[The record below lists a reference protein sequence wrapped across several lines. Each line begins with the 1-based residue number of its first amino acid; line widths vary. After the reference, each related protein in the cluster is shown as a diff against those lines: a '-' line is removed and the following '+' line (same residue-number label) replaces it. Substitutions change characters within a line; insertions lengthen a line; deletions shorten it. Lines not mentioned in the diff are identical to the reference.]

1 MPTTTGFATDLI
13 TFSRGSLATVTDSD
27 GYINWAQHNLLLA
40 SEQLDTS
47 SWTKSSATVTANS
60 IAAPDGTT
68 TADTIAA
75 SGANGTTLQSYSA
88 IAVSYVF
95 GVWLRRKTGAGNIQI
110 AADNGTYTTV
120 TITNDWALYT
130 VTQTPTA
137 GTKSAGIRIVTS
149 GDEVYAWG
157 AHLYRSDL
165 GGMQANAS
173 AYPMY
178 NPSTPKNLLGF
189 TELLTTGWTNTNT
202 TDTQVAVAAPNGSAN
217 SIDVAATAGNGT
229 LLASLSLLASPYTFS
244 IWLRRKTGTGT
255 VEITVDGTTYV
266 TAAVT
271 AGWQRFSTT
280 LTPTAGTR
288 TPGIRIVTSGDA
300 VYAWGA
306 QLSDSASLDPYTP
319 NFGAAPSAAAAHGPR
334 LDYDPSTLAPKGL
347 LVEEQRTNLLTYS
360 EQFND
365 AVYVK
370 VATTVTANATTAPDG
385 TATADKIISDATN
398 VQHSIGPS
406 VTFASN
412 TTYSLSV
419 FAKAAERSSFAFGP
433 RGNGKPI
440 TTTFNLSTLS
450 FSGDVSTGGTIVS
463 KSYQLL
469 PNGWIRVVLVF
480 TTDNSGTV
488 PSNVNFSDT
497 NFAVVAGNGVDGIFL
512 WGAQLEAGPFATSYI
527 PTAAASVTRNADVA
541 FVATSQ
547 FPYSAT
553 EGTLVANVSLIA
565 IKSTVQMYAEL
576 GDGTFNN
583 RMGIYSASTTAEAI
597 IDTVGSRQATLSIGS
612 VTSGSAIKSALA
624 YKLNDIAACL
634 NGGSVSSDTSA
645 LIPIVNVLAIG
656 SQTARFADINGHIRQ
671 ITYIPRRLTNAELQA
686 RTA

>member
-1 MPTTTGFATDLI
+1 MEYGGTPFLAQGGPI

-27 GYINWAQHNLLLA
+27 GYIKWAQHNLLLA
-40 SEQLDTS
+40 SEQFDTT
-47 SWTKSSATVTANS
+47 SWTKSSATVAANS
-60 IAAPDGTT
+60 IAAPDNAI

-75 SGANGTTLQSYSA
+75 SGANGTVLQSYTA
-88 IAVSYVF
+88 VAVSYVF

-137 GTKSAGIRIVTS
+137 GTKSAGIRIVTN

-173 AYPMY
+173 AYPYY

-271 AGWQRFSTT
+271 ADWQRFSTT

-319 NFGAAPSAAAAHGPR
+319 NFGAAPSAAAAYGPR

-347 LVEEQRTNLLTYS
+347 LVEEQRTNLLLQSNTPTVAS
-360 EQFND
+360 WIFSNTTGTANTTEVPDPAGTNTATKLVSNASGG
-365 AVYVK
+365 AVLQSVTSTAVAHTASVWLRTASGTLSIPFSLYRASPFAI
-370 VATTVTANATTAPDG
+370 VATTTLTVTSTWQRFTLTGTFFDTTAHNFQYG
-385 TATADKIISDATN
+385 TGTSATI
-398 VQHSIGPS
+398 
-406 VTFASN
+406 
-412 TTYSLSV
+412 YS
-419 FAKAAERSSFAFGP
+419 
-433 RGNGKPI
+433 
-440 TTTFNLSTLS
+440 
-450 FSGDVSTGGTIVS
+450 
-463 KSYQLL
+463 Y
-469 PNGWIRVVLVF
+469 
-480 TTDNSGTV
+480 
-488 PSNVNFSDT
+488 
-497 NFAVVAGNGVDGIFL
+497 
-512 WGAQLEAGPFATSYI
+512 GAQLEVGSFATSYI
-527 PTAAASVTRNADVA
+527 PTTTASVTRNADVA
-541 FVATSQ
+541 SVATSQ
-547 FPYSAT
+547 FPYNAT
-553 EGTLVANVSLIA
+553 EGALVLSADYIGQSPSVA
-565 IKSTVQMYAEL
+565 YAAAL
-576 GDGTFNN
+576 NDGTASNF
-583 RMGIYSASTTAEAI
+583 MGVRRNPTAETIFVTFATTLQVAI
-597 IDTVGSRQATLSIGS
+597 SYTTVTNNVVFKNAFS
-612 VTSGSAIKSALA
+612 
-624 YKLNDIAACL
+624 YKLNDFAGAA
-634 NGGSVSSDTSA
+634 NGAITGTDTSGTVPSVSR
-645 LIPIVNVLAIG
+645 LGLGNV
-656 SQTARFADINGHIRQ
+656 ADLLFMNGHIRQ
-671 ITYIPRRLTNAELQA
+671 ITYIPRRLTNAELIA